1 LKQPQLNRR
10 GDCSEESVLH
20 YLRGELSE
28 EEESFLADH
37 LSVCPF
43 CRQLLAETKE
53 LIERIRKAELPS
65 VPDLA
70 PSILTRLRKDT
81 TRRNR
86 IRTSLLFSSVAAL
99 LLISLLLWNS
109 ALTTNEDSTAET
121 PQPPSV
127 VQNSLNWL
135 MRTQEPTGEWRPE
148 KWGGKKEFT
157 VALTGLAL
165 LALLGREG
173 IAESED
179 ASIQNAAEFLLRHQN
194 IDGCFST
201 TKTGLMYN
209 HAIATVALLKL
220 YQKSRREELMR
231 PLDHAIRF
239 ICARQAENGGWGYL
253 YDTPN
258 TSVSVWQ
265 LHALALAK
273 ELGCSSIE
281 RTLEKGI
288 DWMKSLVDEHG
299 YIGYQKKGD
308 FPYGIETLLVMGS
321 FSILTADTESDPHL
335 LSRIKKSL
343 KRLLSRKTT
352 PPDYYQLFFLTE
364 LLPLLSE
371 DGIDKRIVELQR
383 RLLRR
388 QIKKGINS
396 GSWEPQDRWSSI
408 GGRIYSTAMA
418 TLALQKSPV
427 SETKNPSC
435 IAR

>member
-1 LKQPQLNRR
+1 MKQSQLNGRN
-10 GDCSEESVLH
+10 DCCEESVLH
-20 YLRGELSE
+20 HLRGELSE
-28 EEESFLADH
+28 EEEFFLKEH

-43 CRQLLAETKE
+43 CRKRLAETEK
-53 LIERIRKAELPS
+53 LIERMRRTEPPPI
-65 VPDLA
+65 PDLTT
-70 PSILTRLRKDT
+70 SILTRIRKDAA
-81 TRRNR
+81 RRNR
-86 IRTSLLFSSVAAL
+86 SRTSLLFSSVAAL
-99 LLISLLLWNS
+99 LFISLLVWNS
-109 ALTTNEDSTAET
+109 VLTTNGNPRVEMVQS
-121 PQPPSV
+121 PSV
-127 VQNSLNWL
+127 VQNSIDWL

-165 LALLGREG
+165 LALLGRED
-173 IAESED
+173 INESD
-179 ASIQNAAEFLLRHQN
+179 NASIRNAAGFLLRHQN
-194 IDGCFST
+194 RDGSFST
-201 TKTGLMYN
+201 SKTGLMYN

-220 YQKSRREELMR
+220 YKKSRREELMR

-239 ICARQAENGGWGYL
+239 ICARQTENGGWGYL

-281 RTLEKGI
+281 RALERGI

-352 PPDYYQLFFLTE
+352 LPDYYQLFFLTE
-364 LLPLLSE
+364 LLPLLGE

-383 RLLRR
+383 RLLER
-388 QIKKGINS
+388 QVREGADS
-396 GSWEPQDRWSSI
+396 GSWEPQDRWSSV

-427 SETKNPSC
+427 SEVKNSSY
-435 IAR
+435 